1 MIFMLTDHQRLVLNH
16 LSQFVT
22 ENKKTIIEKVL
33 SHRTRYLTIALEDI
47 YLSQNSSAVIRTC
60 ECFGLQDVH
69 IIENSAKYS
78 TNRKVLKGADKWM
91 TLYRYREKGENQT
104 RVCFQKLRAHGY
116 RIIAADPDKHFPSIH
131 DIDLSQPLAIVM
143 GNELEGLS
151 SFALEHC
158 DQRITI
164 PMYGFTGSLN
174 ISVSAAL
181 CIQSVVNRVRSS
193 KVKID
198 LTEEEKETL
207 RYFWYKKIVRRAHIM
222 ERQFLATIM

>member
-1 MIFMLTDHQRLVLNH
+1 MLTDHQRLVLNH

-47 YLSQNSSAVIRTC
+47 YLSQNASAVVRTC

-104 RVCFQKLRAHGY
+104 KVCFQKLRTQGY
-116 RIIAADPDKHFPSIH
+116 KIFAADPDENCPSIH
-131 DIDLSQPLAIVM
+131 DIDLSRPLAIVM

-151 SFALEHC
+151 SFALENC

-164 PMYGFTGSLN
+164 PMYGFTGSFN

-181 CIQSVVNRVRSS
+181 CIQSIIGRIRNSEI
-193 KVKID
+193 KIE
-198 LTEEEKETL
+198 LTDEEKETL
-207 RYFWYKKIVRRAHIM
+207 RYFWYKKIIRRSHIM
-222 ERQFLATIM
+222 ERQFLATIT